1 MIDPFYVTDSQF
13 YEITKMNFS
22 SVTAA
27 LKTSMLQICK
37 TDVSD
42 NFKMSATNDC

>member
-22 SVTAA
+22 SVTGA
-27 LKTSMLQICK
+27 L
-37 TDVSD
+37 
-42 NFKMSATNDC
+42 NAFKDHAFKD